1 MKILVSVPAKSELG
15 PLPKAVQFFVTEE
28 LLAKLEGLHLV
39 LIQNGL
45 ASIATF
51 DAVEVWGDP
60 CFAAR
65 HRLHDEELVLDAIG
79 LRFVATGRVLGQVS
93 TVTLNLHKFAVLC
106 RQHRDRAHL
115 QFDATGGLVAAPEAV
130 KASTEA
136 FQPA

>member
-28 LLAKLEGLHLV
+28 LLVKLEGLHLV

-51 DAVEVWGDP
+51 DAVDVWGDP

-65 HRLHDEELVLDAIG
+65 HRLHDEELVLDAAG
-79 LRFVATGRVLGQVS
+79 FRFVATGRVVGQVS
-93 TVTLNLHKFAVLC
+93 TVALDLQKLAALC
-106 RQHRDRAHL
+106 RQHSDGAQL
-115 QFDATGGLVAAPEAV
+115 QFDATGGLVAASAAV